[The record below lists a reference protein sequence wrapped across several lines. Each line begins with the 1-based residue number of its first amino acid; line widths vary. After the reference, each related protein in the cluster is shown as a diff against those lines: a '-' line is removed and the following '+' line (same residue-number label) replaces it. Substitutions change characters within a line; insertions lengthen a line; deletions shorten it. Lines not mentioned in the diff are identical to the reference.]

1 MTLPAM
7 NILITLFVVLLAAT
21 TRLAGAAPLPET
33 PPVTAAVYALYDDS
47 SGQFLLE
54 RAGDARREPASLTKL
69 MTAYVVFDAVRR
81 GDLSLDETLSVPASA
96 LRQNGGEA
104 RMLLTQDQSV
114 SVKEL
119 LQGLIV
125 QSGSDAA
132 LTLAAHLGGE
142 ADFVRQMNEQARQ
155 LGLTGTHFSNP
166 VGWSE
171 PGHYTTAHDLAL
183 LSSALLRDFPQHYA
197 LFSQRE
203 FTFNKITQA
212 NTNRLLW
219 IEPYADGLK
228 TGYSRSA
235 GYCLAGSAKRGN
247 RRLISIVL
255 GAQSESLRA
264 TESQALLNYGFQH
277 FDTVRLY
284 GKNQPVS
291 RLRLWKGTENTVAIG
306 FRTDRFVTLPKG
318 RLAKLKA
325 AVETRQ
331 PVLAPVSAG
340 QPLGELKLTLNGEPY
355 ARFPLVA
362 LESVPLANVFS
373 RGWDS
378 IQLLFR

>member
-1 MTLPAM
+1 MSHAMKILSAFFILLFSTCLCSANAASLPK
-7 NILITLFVVLLAAT
+7 
-21 TRLAGAAPLPET
+21 
-33 PPVTAAVYALYDDS
+33 PPIVTAASHVLYDES

-54 RAGDARREPASLTKL
+54 KSGDARREPASLTKL
-69 MTAYVVFDAVRR
+69 MTAYVIFDAMRR
-81 GDLSLDETLSVPASA
+81 GDLSLDETLTVPASA

-114 SVKEL
+114 SVSDL
-119 LQGLIV
+119 LKGLIV
-125 QSGSDAA
+125 QSASDAA
-132 LTLAAHLGGE
+132 LTLATHLGGE
-142 ADFVRQMNEQARQ
+142 ADFVRQMNDKARQ
-155 LGLTGTHFSNP
+155 LGLTGTRFGNP
-166 VGWSE
+166 VGWPE
-171 PGHYTTAHDLAL
+171 AGHYTTAHDLAL
-183 LSSALLRDFPQHYA
+183 LSSALVRDFPQHYA

-203 FTFNKITQA
+203 FTFNNITQA
-212 NTNRLLW
+212 NSNRLLW
-219 IEPYADGLK
+219 IDPYADGLK
-228 TGYSRSA
+228 TGYSRTA

-264 TESQALLNYGFQH
+264 TESQALLNYGFQN
-277 FDTVRLY
+277 FDAVRLY

-306 FRTDRFVTLPKG
+306 FRADRFVTLPKG
-318 RLAKLKA
+318 NLAQLKA
-325 AVETRQ
+325 TVETRQ

-340 QPLGELKLTLNGEPY
+340 QPLGELKLTLNGQPY

>member
-1 MTLPAM
+1 M
-7 NILITLFVVLLAAT
+7 NILSAFFILLFSASLYSANAES
-21 TRLAGAAPLPET
+21 LPK
-33 PPVTAAVYALYDDS
+33 PPIVTAASHALYDER

-54 RAGDARREPASLTKL
+54 KSGDARREPASLTKL
-69 MTAYVVFDAVRR
+69 MTAYVVFDALRR
-81 GDLSLDETLSVPASA
+81 GDLSLDETLTVPASA

-104 RMLLTQDQSV
+104 RMLLKQDQSV
-114 SVKEL
+114 SVDDL
-119 LQGLIV
+119 LKGLIV
-125 QSGSDAA
+125 QSASDAA

-142 ADFVRQMNEQARQ
+142 ADFVRQMNDKARQ
-155 LGLTGTHFSNP
+155 LGLSSTRFGNP
-166 VGWSE
+166 VGWPE
-171 PGHYTTAHDLAL
+171 AGHYTTAHDLAL
-183 LSSALLRDFPQHYA
+183 LSGALLRDFPQHYG

-203 FTFNKITQA
+203 FTFNNITQSNA
-212 NTNRLLW
+212 NRLLW
-219 IEPYADGLK
+219 IDPYADGLK

-277 FDTVRLY
+277 FDAVRLY
-284 GKNQPVS
+284 GKNQAVT
-291 RLRLWKGTENTVAIG
+291 RLRLWKGTENTIAIG
-306 FRTDRFVTLPKG
+306 FRTDRFVALPKG
-318 RLAKLKA
+318 QLAKLKA
-325 AVETRQ
+325 TVETRQ

>member
-1 MTLPAM
+1 MSHAM
-7 NILITLFVVLLAAT
+7 KILAAFFILLFST
-21 TRLAGAAPLPET
+21 CLCSANAASLPK
-33 PPVTAAVYALYDDS
+33 PPIVTAASHVLYDES

-54 RAGDARREPASLTKL
+54 GSGDARREPASLTKL
-69 MTAYVVFDAVRR
+69 MTAYVVFDALRR
-81 GDLSLDETLSVPASA
+81 GDLSIDETLTVPASA

-114 SVKEL
+114 SVSDL
-119 LQGLIV
+119 LKGLIV
-125 QSGSDAA
+125 QSASDAA
-132 LTLAAHLGGE
+132 LTLATHLGGE
-142 ADFVRQMNEQARQ
+142 ADFVRQMNDKARQ
-155 LGLTGTHFSNP
+155 LGLTGTRFGNP
-166 VGWSE
+166 VGWPE
-171 PGHYTTAHDLAL
+171 AGHYTTAHDLAL
-183 LSSALLRDFPQHYA
+183 LSSALVRDFPQHYA

-203 FTFNKITQA
+203 FAFNNITQA
-212 NTNRLLW
+212 NGNRLLW
-219 IEPYADGLK
+219 IDPYADGLK
-228 TGYSRSA
+228 TGYSRTA

-277 FDTVRLY
+277 FDAVRLY

-291 RLRLWKGTENTVAIG
+291 HLRLWKGTENTIAIG
-306 FRTDRFVTLPKG
+306 FRADRFVTLPKG
-318 RLAKLKA
+318 NLAQLKA
-325 AVETRQ
+325 TVETRQ